1 MEGGETVTKRE
12 IRQKIVEAENW
23 LSCSCVQCRTLRA
36 GLGIKTIKGYILKKK
51 KELQE
56 AL

>member
-1 MEGGETVTKRE
+1 VTKRE

-23 LSCSCVQCRTLRA
+23 LSCSCVQCRALRA
-36 GLGIKTIKGYILKKK
+36 GLGIETIKGYIARLK

-56 AL
+56 VL